1 MAPVGYRIPTKT
13 DYDTLFGQVSSGG
26 VLKSKSTW
34 DSPNVGAENKFNYD
48 AVASG
53 FFSRGSFQQIGK
65 KGNYWTSTDT
75 TNNNNT
81 KHIVSFSY
89 DSESGSYG
97 SNVISNYDDFYP
109 VRLIK
114 E

>member
-1 MAPVGYRIPTKT
+1 
-13 DYDTLFGQVSSGG
+13 

-34 DSPNVGAENKFNYD
+34 DSPNIGAENKFNYN

-65 KGNYWTSTDT
+65 KGNYWTN
-75 TNNNNT
+75 TNHPIGDGR
-81 KHIVSFSY
+81 KYIVSFSY
-89 DSESGSYG
+89 DSENVSYG
-97 SNVISNYDDFYP
+97 LNFTSGYDDFYP